1 MRDQRFGNAT
11 SGADLGRLSRSC
23 CGLGEAATYPCAPLD
38 SSRRIASLT
47 AYVLYGNRHLSTD
60 RPATFAISGESSG
73 HYGFGFG
80 WGSWALVAVAI
91 ASSSSARWRWESLKC
106 WLVGSILS
114 SISPRASAA

>member
-1 MRDQRFGNAT
+1 VARSHTTPRDVTISGFPVCLSAAEVVGSIPTTPTLSLGT
-11 SGADLGRLSRSC
+11 SRPTVP
-23 CGLGEAATYPCAPLD
+23 ATY
-38 SSRRIASLT
+38 
-47 AYVLYGNRHLSTD
+47 
-60 RPATFAISGESSG
+60 AISGESSG

-80 WGSWALVAVAI
+80 WGSWALVAAAI